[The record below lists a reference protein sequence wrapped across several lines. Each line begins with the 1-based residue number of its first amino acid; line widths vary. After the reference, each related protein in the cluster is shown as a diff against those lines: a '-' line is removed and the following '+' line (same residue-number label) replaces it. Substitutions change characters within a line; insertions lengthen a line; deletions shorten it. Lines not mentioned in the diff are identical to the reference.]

1 LHIIKIY
8 IKVFHPLSIQE
19 NDGLLTISP
28 IMSMGISTKK
38 AGTVVRKCCQEQS
51 KTKMNAVSK
60 RGVCLYKST
69 VFLPVINKGENIMF
83 HLIDGYSIKGSS
95 FLF

>member
-28 IMSMGISTKK
+28 IMGLGISTKK
-38 AGTVVRKCCQEQS
+38 TGRVVWKCCQEQA
-51 KTKMNAVSK
+51 KQ
-60 RGVCLYKST
+60 R
-69 VFLPVINKGENIMF
+69 
-83 HLIDGYSIKGSS
+83 
-95 FLF
+95 